1 MRLRTALVIVV
12 MLWTGSATRGQNSAV
27 DRTPD
32 RVDRLRQWLEAVEQ
46 HEPGAADDALLRVA
60 SWDRMTLW
68 RVWMDVG
75 TIVSLV
81 RDPNVL
87 VFYAPI
93 EPEPFSGVLHVQ
105 DPRSLRSRVISY
117 GWNDVKRLQMIAK
130 EVKDRG
136 GENRMLIRAASL
148 HADIVM
154 LEAGQS
160 LTPDPSRQASLIAGH
175 GVPG

>member
-12 MLWTGSATRGQNSAV
+12 MLWTGSATRGQGSAI

-32 RVDRLRQWLEAVEQ
+32 RVDRLSQWLDAVEQ

-68 RVWMDVG
+68 RVWIDAG

-87 VFYAPI
+87 VFDAPT
-93 EPEPFSGVLHVQ
+93 ESEPFSGAFA
-105 DPRSLRSRVISY
+105 RAGSAFLRSRVICT
-117 GWNDVKRLQMIAK
+117 
-130 EVKDRG
+130 
-136 GENRMLIRAASL
+136 
-148 HADIVM
+148 
-154 LEAGQS
+154 AG
-160 LTPDPSRQASLIAGH
+160 TM
-175 GVPG
+175 